1 MSSFRVK
8 KSFSFNWSEEYC
20 PDLDLNTQNKIL
32 LIHFETETTFILMPC
47 LTFGLPRGLV
57 V

>member
-8 KSFSFNWSEEYC
+8 KSFSFNWSQEYS

-32 LIHFETETTFILMPC
+32 LIHSETETTFILTPH
-47 LTFGLPRGLV
+47 LTFGLPRG
-57 V
+57 